1 MFFFLGTTTVFLLVV
16 FPERTVNRVFR
27 DVSNIEF
34 RLLAEVSSWF
44 PQKSDSDGPYL
55 TLCSHRGI
63 VEEGSAENSFQSI
76 EEALK
81 KGFCCL
87 EVDISFSSDFKPYVF
102 HGPELGLVALE
113 GRFSNYSSQEIEQ
126 FRLKNGQ
133 PIIPLGELCRKYG
146 KNYRRIYL
154 DIKGDDTNYKIKA
167 KMLCKTIENF
177 EIDHLVLIGYPW
189 KVIKA
194 VKSELP
200 GVSVGFEQKGA
211 IVNYL
216 LGADMVSLYYKYE
229 FSYAEYKL
237 ARFLGLNVLIWT
249 INDLNLLEEISK
261 IYKIT
266 ALTDLKNPQVL
277 TQAGI
282 LWH

>member
-1 MFFFLGTTTVFLLVV
+1 MNRKTTGKILIFLFILLGITTVFLLIV
-16 FPERTVNRVFR
+16 FPVQTVDTVFR
-27 DVSNIEF
+27 GMSNIEI
-34 RLLAEVSSWF
+34 RLLNKVSPWF
-44 PQKSDSDGPYL
+44 PQKPDPDGPHL

-63 VEEGSAENSFQSI
+63 VEEGSVENSFQSI
-76 EEALK
+76 EEGLK
-81 KGFCCL
+81 KGYRCL

-177 EIDHLVLIGYPW
+177 EIERLVLIGYPW

-200 GVSVGFEQKGA
+200 GVAVGFEQKGA

-216 LGADMVSLYYKYE
+216 ETFA
-229 FSYAEYKL
+229 
-237 ARFLGLNVLIWT
+237 
-249 INDLNLLEEISK
+249 
-261 IYKIT
+261 
-266 ALTDLKNPQVL
+266 
-277 TQAGI
+277 
-282 LWH
+282 